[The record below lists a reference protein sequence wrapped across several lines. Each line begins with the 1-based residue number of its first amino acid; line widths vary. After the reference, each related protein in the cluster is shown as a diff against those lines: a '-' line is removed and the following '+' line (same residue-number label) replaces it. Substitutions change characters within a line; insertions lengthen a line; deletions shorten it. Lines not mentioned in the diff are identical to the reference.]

1 MICIFGTAFFSP
13 IAFISYNLG
22 LTPDKGTYALIFF
35 LSIPLIFIS
44 CFSVMGNMTRDSMIG
59 DIADEVEL
67 SSGKRQEGVLYSAVS
82 FIQKVNTAI
91 GGFTAGLVLKILEY
105 PKDNPTYEQ
114 TYSLFFVQGVIGP
127 ILLALPLFIFYFY
140 KLDRKKHARIIAE
153 LNYSK

>member
-1 MICIFGTAFFSP
+1 
-13 IAFISYNLG
+13 
-22 LTPDKGTYALIFF
+22 
-35 LSIPLIFIS
+35 
-44 CFSVMGNMTRDSMIG
+44 MGNMTRDSMIG